1 MKVYI
6 AGPMTGL
13 EDFNYPAFKK
23 AAWQVGIAGHD
34 PTNPHTLN
42 EAVNFDAFDYPTGDP
57 AAAARDGFDIRA
69 AARRDLLALTECDAI
84 YLLPGW
90 ENSAGARAEKAVAD
104 WLGLAEFKMDG
115 EGAK

>member
-1 MKVYI
+1 MS
-6 AGPMTGL
+6 GL
-13 EDFNYPAFKK
+13 PYFNF
-23 AAWQVGIAGHD
+23 
-34 PTNPHTLN
+34 
-42 EAVNFDAFDYPTGDP
+42 EAFDAAADCIKDAGGIPSNPALMCSACGVEAWRYKTGDP

-104 WLGLAEFKMDG
+104 WLGLSEFQLDG
-115 EGAK
+115 EGVK

>member
-1 MKVYI
+1 
-6 AGPMTGL
+6 MTGL
-13 EDFNYPAFKK
+13 PCFNFEAFYE
-23 AAWQVGIAGHD
+23 AARRIGCAGHCAI
-34 PTNPHTLN
+34 NPAEMCNAVGFN
-42 EAVNFDAFDYPTGDP
+42 EEGYEMGDP

-104 WLGLAEFKMDG
+104 WLGLAELKLDG